1 MHDVDAP
8 LLEKI
13 SGTASVK
20 KNFTNK
26 ADAEKELRK
35 LISTFYEEGY
45 LAASVDSLIQDS
57 LTSIAYVFIGKEYSL
72 ARLSPGNVPA
82 HILSEAGFREKLYS
96 GKTLNP
102 RQIRRLQER
111 IIRNSENNG
120 FPFASVKLDSL
131 SFEDNVIR
139 AQLNYDPGERV
150 VIDSVL
156 IKGTAKIAPVYVRN
170 YLNLKSGDI
179 YNESIIEN
187 ISTRIKELPFAG
199 ETRAPHIYFRQ
210 NKAVINLFLEDKKA
224 SQFDGIIGILTD
236 QVTNKTTITGDVRL
250 KLHNVI
256 ARGEVLDINWKSTGN
271 NTQDLRTRLVYPF
284 LFDTPFGLDAALSLY
299 KKDTTYLNVDRN
311 LGVQYILAG
320 NSYVKV
326 FVRYKTSSL
335 LSTTGFEN
343 ITVLPEFADV
353 SSTMY
358 GVGNRMEKLDYRQ
371 NPRKGFF
378 IESSAAAGNK
388 KITKN
393 RAINPEV
400 YEGIELEPKHYT
412 GELAGGVFLP
422 LASRGVVHI
431 GSQTGIIYSMA
442 LFQNE
447 LFRIGGL
454 RTLRGFD
461 EESISASFYQV
472 GHLEYRY
479 LLEQNSH
486 LLLFTNAAYY
496 ENKAG
501 NNSVSDTPIGFGAG
515 ISFETKLGIFTFIY
529 AVGKQFDNPV
539 EFRSAKIH
547 FGLINYF

>member
-1 MHDVDAP
+1 MSDD
-8 LLEKI
+8 
-13 SGTASVK
+13 ASVK
-20 KNFTNK
+20 KNLPGK
-26 ADAEKELRK
+26 VSAEKELQK
-35 LISTFYEEGY
+35 LISKFYEEGY

-57 LTSIAYVFIGKEYSL
+57 LTSTAYVFIGKEYNL
-72 ARLSPGNVPA
+72 ARLSPGNVPP

-120 FPFASVKLDSL
+120 FPFAAVKLDSL
-131 SFEDNVIR
+131 SFEDNIIR

-150 VIDSVL
+150 LIDSVL

-170 YLNLKSGDI
+170 YLNLKAGDI
-179 YNESIIEN
+179 YNESIIQN

-199 ETRAPHIYFRQ
+199 ETRAPHIYFRED
-210 NKAVINLFLEDKKA
+210 KAVITLFLVDKKA

-256 ARGEVLDINWKSTGN
+256 GRGEVLDINWKSPGN

-284 LFDTPFGLDAALSLY
+284 LFDTPLGLDAALSLY

-311 LGVQYILAG
+311 IGVQYILAG
-320 NSYVKV
+320 SSYVKV

-353 SSTMY
+353 TSTVY
-358 GVGNRMEKLDYRQ
+358 GVGNRMEKLDYRL

-431 GSQTGIIYSMA
+431 GSQTGIIYSA
-442 LFQNE
+442 VLFQNE

-454 RTLRGFD
+454 RSLRGFD
-461 EESISASFYQV
+461 EESILASFYQV

-496 ENKAG
+496 ENNAG
-501 NNSVSDTPIGFGAG
+501 NISVSDTPIGFGAG